1 MGATKL
7 GLVSPYTNFLL
18 TDIGKNLKLRFSYP
32 NCLHIL
38 SLLKSPKFRKD
49 IATTELSTMVYND
62 MVDRWKEPLK
72 TATTPKNAQT
82 AEATNNKG
90 DESQLDQEKTNQSQD
105 SVNTGADIDGVGKA
119 ANGAASASKQTSDGD
134 TVMSTEA

>member
-1 MGATKL
+1 
-7 GLVSPYTNFLL
+7 
-18 TDIGKNLKLRFSYP
+18 
-32 NCLHIL
+32 
-38 SLLKSPKFRKD
+38 
-49 IATTELSTMVYND
+49 MVYND